1 MRRTGSRTRRGART
15 GRRRPV
21 TFLVI
26 SRIPD
31 PGISSLV
38 TSFPDVVRVRSGESR
53 EPHVT
58 IFGPFGLL
66 PGSSEYSLMDH
77 IREAGKAIAAI
88 SIRIGG
94 PLQLRGRKGAAI
106 ALSLAPDANLVSIY
120 QHLVQAVGPETGW
133 CTWIDRPAGF
143 RIFHLSLRISISR
156 KEAPDVWRQVREQH
170 DPAVMIREQADATGM
185 IRDQE
190 KRTGFHA
197 AGCDAPLTLFRI
209 AILRRG
215 TLWREFD
222 LARGVWLSRAEAFN
236 PGLWTT
242 TRREFRKREGL
253 QRVSPVHRAT
263 AGRFV
268 ISDLHF
274 GHTNIIR
281 YCRRPFSSVIEMD
294 AVLLDNWN
302 FTVRPDDE
310 VFYLGDLRYGRGAPP
325 APHFLERLHG
335 KVTSIIGNHD
345 DPLPGAIP
353 SLVVTHQ
360 GLAFLCIHDPG
371 MVPEYY
377 TGWVIHGH
385 VHNNDL
391 DWYPF
396 INGATKTINV
406 SAEIVDYSPVSL
418 DEITA
423 FVRAM
428 QPGEK
433 VATLKEARERYA
445 PVP

>member
-1 MRRTGSRTRRGART
+1 MRRTVSRTRRAART
-15 GRRRPV
+15 GKRWPV

-26 SRIPD
+26 ARIQD

-38 TSFPDVVRVRSGESR
+38 TSFPDLVRVRSGESR

-58 IFGPFGLL
+58 VFGPFGLL

-77 IREAGKAIAAI
+77 IREAGNAIAAI
-88 SIRIGG
+88 SFRIDG

-106 ALSLAPDANLVSIY
+106 ALSLAPDANLVSLY
-120 QHLVQAVGPETGW
+120 QHLVQTIGPEMGW
-133 CTWIDRPAGF
+133 CTWIDRPPGS

-156 KEAPDVWRQVREQH
+156 KEAPDLWRQVREQ
-170 DPAVMIREQADATGM
+170 ADDNGM
-185 IRDQE
+185 IGGQE
-190 KRTGFHA
+190 KKTGFHA

-209 AILRRG
+209 AVMRRG
-215 TLWREFD
+215 TLWKEFD
-222 LARGVWLSRAEAFN
+222 LARRVWLSRADAFN

-242 TRREFRKREGL
+242 TRREFRIREGQ
-253 QRVSPVHRAT
+253 QRVRPVHRET
-263 AGRFV
+263 AERFV

-302 FTVRPDDE
+302 FTVHQDDE
-310 VFYLGDLRYGRGAPP
+310 VYYLGDLRYGRGAPP
-325 APHFLERLHG
+325 ATHFLEHLQG
-335 KVTSIIGNHD
+335 KVTCIIGNHD
-345 DPLPGAIP
+345 DPLPGALPFII
-353 SLVVTHQ
+353 VTHQ
-360 GLAFLCIHDPG
+360 GLPFLCIHDPG
-371 MVPEYY
+371 MVPEDY

-391 DWYPF
+391 DQYPF
-396 INGATKTINV
+396 INGETKTINV
-406 SAEIVDYSPVSL
+406 SAELVDYTPVSF
-418 DEITA
+418 DEIAA
-423 FVRAM
+423 FIRAM

-433 VATLKEARERYA
+433 VVTLKEARERYA
-445 PVP
+445 PVR

>member
-1 MRRTGSRTRRGART
+1 MRRVGAKMRRAAHI

-21 TFLVI
+21 TFLII
-26 SRIPD
+26 SRVPD
-31 PGISSLV
+31 PAISSLIS
-38 TSFPDVVRVRSGESR
+38 SFPDLVPVRSGASR

-58 IFGPFGLL
+58 LFGPFGLL
-66 PGSSEYSLMDH
+66 HGSPEYSLLDH
-77 IREAGKAIAAI
+77 VRKAGNGIAAI
-88 SIRIGG
+88 SFRIGD

-106 ALSLAPDANLVSIY
+106 ALFLAPDENLVSLY
-120 QHLVQAVGPETGW
+120 QHLARAIHPGTGW
-133 CTWIDRPAGF
+133 CTWIDRPPGS

-156 KEAPDVWRQVREQH
+156 KEAPGIWRRVREQ
-170 DPAVMIREQADATGM
+170 AGATGM
-185 IRDQE
+185 IRDHE
-190 KRTGFHA
+190 KRTGFHV

-209 AILRRG
+209 ALMRRG

-222 LARGVWLSRAEAFN
+222 LARGVWLSRAEAFS

-242 TRREFRKREGL
+242 IRREFRIRVGQ
-253 QRVSPVHRAT
+253 QRVRPVHREAT
-263 AGRFV
+263 GRFV

-325 APHFLERLHG
+325 ATHFLEQLHG

-345 DPLPGAIP
+345 DPLPGAVP

-360 GLAFLCIHDPG
+360 GLPFLCIHDPG
-371 MVPEYY
+371 MVPEDY

-391 DWYPF
+391 ERYPF
-396 INGATKTINV
+396 INGETKTINV
-406 SAEIVDYSPVSL
+406 SAELIDYTPVSF
-418 DEITA
+418 DEIAA
-423 FVRAM
+423 FIRVIR
-428 QPGEK
+428 PGEK
-433 VATLKEARERYA
+433 VVTLQEARERYTPA
-445 PVP
+445 G

>member
-1 MRRTGSRTRRGART
+1 
-15 GRRRPV
+15 
-21 TFLVI
+21 
-26 SRIPD
+26 
-31 PGISSLV
+31 
-38 TSFPDVVRVRSGESR
+38 
-53 EPHVT
+53 
-58 IFGPFGLL
+58 
-66 PGSSEYSLMDH
+66 MDH

-106 ALSLAPDANLVSIY
+106 ALSLAPDANLVSLY

-133 CTWIDRPAGF
+133 CTWIDRPPGS

-156 KEAPDVWRQVREQH
+156 KEAPDVWRQVREQA
-170 DPAVMIREQADATGM
+170 DAAVMIREQADATGM

-209 AILRRG
+209 AVLRRG

-222 LARGVWLSRAEAFN
+222 LARGIWLSRAEAFS
-236 PGLWTT
+236 PGLWTS

-268 ISDLHF
+268 ISDLHL

-325 APHFLERLHG
+325 ATHFLERLHG

-345 DPLPGAIP
+345 DPLPGRGAERR
-353 SLVVTHQ
+353 LTHTQ
-360 GLAFLCIHDPG
+360 VDDGRLQRRLERTGALGHGRNQNGGIQIYFKKRRRTT
-371 MVPEYY
+371 VP
-377 TGWVIHGH
+377 
-385 VHNNDL
+385 L
-391 DWYPF
+391 
-396 INGATKTINV
+396 
-406 SAEIVDYSPVSL
+406 
-418 DEITA
+418 
-423 FVRAM
+423 
-428 QPGEK
+428 
-433 VATLKEARERYA
+433 
-445 PVP
+445 